1 MKSIVTHPN
10 FDYLQEAYK
19 DDENLRFAE
28 VEHERFWDGWPKF
41 VLKDVEESIRYKDV
55 TYIWDFST
63 PVSTM
68 ESYFMI
74 RGIISNI
81 ADKVRII
88 MPFFP
93 VATMER
99 ETEEGQVITAL
110 YFAHM
115 FSKNIPMWRSM
126 KTSIHNFDIHAET
139 VKGYYDEFKI
149 TPEMHTTMSLIK
161 AKMNKDTMAVFPDE
175 WAYKRFK
182 NEFKDYDIVICEK
195 RRWKW
200 WKRTVRIKEWDIN
213 WRDGV
218 LIDDLI
224 QTGWTLI
231 ACGEQLRNAWARKLD
246 AYAPHWVFPNDSY
259 IKVANAFDTLYISDT
274 IPANRERAEG
284 IENMEILEISWLVR
298 KIIS

>member
-1 MKSIVTHPN
+1 
-10 FDYLQEAYK
+10 
-19 DDENLRFAE
+19 
-28 VEHERFWDGWPKF
+28 
-41 VLKDVEESIRYKDV
+41 
-55 TYIWDFST
+55 
-63 PVSTM
+63 
-68 ESYFMI
+68 
-74 RGIISNI
+74 
-81 ADKVRII
+81 
-88 MPFFP
+88 
-93 VATMER
+93 
-99 ETEEGQVITAL
+99 
-110 YFAHM
+110 
-115 FSKNIPMWRSM
+115 
-126 KTSIHNFDIHAET
+126 
-139 VKGYYDEFKI
+139 
-149 TPEMHTTMSLIK
+149 
-161 AKMNKDTMAVFPDE
+161 MNKDTMAVFPDE